1 MLFFNIN
8 NNNKMGNT
16 FISGFNPLCDENGQN
31 LQERFAKQ
39 IGLIG
44 EVTTDVYCI
53 FISDDNKCRKYK
65 INDTAE
71 PEEMKTYTPLKLF
84 KYIFGEVFKRYI
96 DSPEYKN
103 MSNEE
108 LEHICSDFA

>member
-1 MLFFNIN
+1 
-8 NNNKMGNT
+8 MGNT
-16 FISGFNPLCDENGQN
+16 FISGFNPLCDENGQG

-65 INDTAE
+65 INDNIISLAVH
-71 PEEMKTYTPLKLF
+71 LF
-84 KYIFGEVFKRYI
+84 VCEFLILV
-96 DSPEYKN
+96 
-103 MSNEE
+103 
-108 LEHICSDFA
+108 